1 MSYPASAKLPNPK
14 PNARWRNG
22 FSLVPGIPVGF
33 ADKRKVGALIQTGIF
48 LLVVDFVFDVHFI
61 FQS

>member
-1 MSYPASAKLPNPK
+1 LLGCLQ

-33 ADKRKVGALIQTGIF
+33 ADKRKVGALIRTGIF
-48 LLVVDFVFDVHFI
+48 LVITDFLFDAHFI